1 MLLNSKIIGS
11 GDKTVIVLHGL
22 YGSSDSWLPVV
33 KYFPADYQFHLLD
46 LRNHGN
52 SFHSDEFNYEVMI
65 NDLLEYLEF
74 HKISSAYFIGHSMG
88 GKLAMFFADKFPYKI
103 RKAVIADIS
112 PRSNNSLLETDPKSL
127 FHLNL
132 ISKMSSI
139 NIENFKTY
147 KEIEEFFADLDKKTI
162 SVILK
167 NIKKFDNKFH
177 WKINIESIKNNLP
190 EILKG
195 LDIDNFIENKIE
207 VPVLFLKGEHSDYI
221 SSTDLKMIKFIFSN
235 SDIKIV
241 ENAGHWLHVEKP
253 REVSLYIREFF
264 EKP

>member
-1 MLLNSKIIGS
+1 MLLNSKIVGS
-11 GDKTVIVLHGL
+11 GDKTVVVLHGL

-33 KYFPADYQFHLLD
+33 KYFPADYKFHLLD

-52 SFHSDEFNYEVMI
+52 SFHSEEFNYEVMMS
-65 NDLLEYLEF
+65 DLLEYLEF

-88 GKLAMFFADKFPYKI
+88 GKLAMFFAEKFPYKI

-112 PRSNNSLLETDPKSL
+112 PRSNNSLLETEPKSL

-132 ISKMSSI
+132 ISKMSSL

-167 NIKKFDNKFH
+167 NIKKSDNKFQ
-177 WKINIESIKNNLP
+177 WKINIEAIKNNLP

-195 LDIDNFIENKIE
+195 LDIDNFIEKKIE
-207 VPVLFLKGEHSDYI
+207 VPVIFLKGADSDYI
-221 SSTDLKMIKFIFSN
+221 SSTDIKMIKFIFSN
-235 SDIKIV
+235 SEIKIV

-253 REVSLYIREFF
+253 VEVSLYIKEFF